1 MNKHHILLK
10 DVSVNVPAEYLEQFI
25 QIMEVGLER
34 VKMSAKNRKVMN
46 EWWDVERHYLR
57 LE

>member
-1 MNKHHILLK
+1 MKHHTLLK

-34 VKMSAKNRKVMN
+34 VKMSSKMRKVMK
-46 EWWDVERHYLR
+46 EWWGVERHYLHP
-57 LE
+57 E

>member
-1 MNKHHILLK
+1 MKHHTLLK

-34 VKMSAKNRKVMN
+34 VKMSSKMRKVMN
-46 EWWDVERHYLR
+46 EWWSVERHYLHP
-57 LE
+57 E

>member
-1 MNKHHILLK
+1 MKHHHNPLK

-34 VKMSAKNRKVMN
+34 VKMSSKNRKTMK
-46 EWWDVERHYLR
+46 EWWDVERHYLHP
-57 LE
+57 E

>member
-1 MNKHHILLK
+1 MKHHHTLLK

-34 VKMSAKNRKVMN
+34 VKMSSKMRKVMN
-46 EWWDVERHYLR
+46 EWWSVERHYLHP
-57 LE
+57 E